1 MNNEEQINKVIDYIE
16 EHLQDEN
23 STLTT
28 IAQEIGYLKYHLYRM
43 FTMIAGIT
51 IYQQL
56 QRRRFNEAARMLIYE
71 DIALISGYDTQRSFS
86 KSFKAL
92 FKMSPSSYRK
102 QQKLLLV
109 QLKLGL
115 RTVGFQLFN

>member
-23 STLTT
+23 LTLTT

-51 IYQQL
+51 IYPKAVFCP
-56 QRRRFNEAARMLIYE
+56 RDYHSGKMKITDNTISIHWFNASWKTPHQKRMLKVRRIIGDKLY
-71 DIALISGYDTQRSFS
+71 
-86 KSFKAL
+86 FKL
-92 FKMSPSSYRK
+92 VDVKNKIIRK
-102 QQKLLLV
+102 GK
-109 QLKLGL
+109 
-115 RTVGFQLFN
+115 